1 MINYKN
7 LFFESGNSTIS
18 NYDCFKRF
26 ETLYNLLINLLNEKM
41 SLIDASIEQIEM
53 ITKVEE
59 LNTFVSLEEEKI
71 NGEKK

>member
-1 MINYKN
+1 
-7 LFFESGNSTIS
+7 
-18 NYDCFKRF
+18 
-26 ETLYNLLINLLNEKM
+26 M